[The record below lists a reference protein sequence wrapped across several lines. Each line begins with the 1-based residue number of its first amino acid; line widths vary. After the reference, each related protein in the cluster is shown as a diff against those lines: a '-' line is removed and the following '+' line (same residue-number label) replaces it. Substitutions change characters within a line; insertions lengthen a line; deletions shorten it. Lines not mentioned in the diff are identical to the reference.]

1 MEIRGGGAGFRIATA
16 MLALCAC
23 GDPPTFD
30 PGAASI
36 SVTNLTY
43 GDPIEGDGYT
53 VSVDGGSEQ
62 VMGVN
67 ASVLLSELTPGPHLL
82 ELSGIATHCAVN
94 GVNPRTVQT
103 AASLTAQ
110 SKFLVDCRVPGTG
123 RIIVETYTYGTG
135 PEHYRIDLDIGR
147 GGPIGANDELT
158 FPAVPTGTI
167 TLTLTT
173 GTESCVVSSPNPR
186 TLQLEEGAQVPSRF
200 KIHCPE

>member
-1 MEIRGGGAGFRIATA
+1 
-16 MLALCAC
+16 
-23 GDPPTFD
+23 
-30 PGAASI
+30 
-36 SVTNLTY
+36 
-43 GDPIEGDGYT
+43 
-53 VSVDGGSEQ
+53 
-62 VMGVN
+62 MGVN

-82 ELSGIATHCAVN
+82 ELS
-94 GVNPRTVQT
+94 
-103 AASLTAQ
+103 ASQLTAPSTASTRAQ
-110 SKFLVDCRVPGTG
+110 FRRRRASQLESKFLVDCRVPGTG

-200 KIHCPE
+200 KVHCPE